1 VTRRSNGNPDPGY
14 AAIIFVF
21 FLWATLK
28 IVRPYQRMVV
38 FRLGN
43 YVGSRGPGP
52 VLLIPFVENG
62 VWVDLRETLTE
73 VPHQTC
79 ITKDNAPI
87 DIDFLI
93 YSQVLD
99 PSATVIRAANFA
111 RMAQGVA
118 TTTLRAVIGDIALDD
133 ALAKREE
140 INQILRVKLDEA
152 TEPWGVKV
160 TRVEIREINPPREI
174 QAAMNRQMSAE
185 RERRATVT
193 ESEGRRQATVTVA
206 EGDGQALSCAGRR
219 AAICHPPSR
228 GRAPEQYPARG
239 RVLAGAEPDHSVAQ
253 TVDPKTMTLQYFE
266 TLKSLGRAQPRSSCS
281 RWVH

>member
-1 VTRRSNGNPDPGY
+1 MGPLVIVTIVVIL
-14 AAIIFVF
+14 AF

-28 IVRPYQRMVV
+28 IVRPYQRLVV

-111 RMAQGVA
+111 
-118 TTTLRAVIGDIALDD
+118 
-133 ALAKREE
+133 
-140 INQILRVKLDEA
+140 
-152 TEPWGVKV
+152 
-160 TRVEIREINPPREI
+160 
-174 QAAMNRQMSAE
+174 AM
-185 RERRATVT
+185 
-193 ESEGRRQATVTVA
+193 
-206 EGDGQALSCAGRR
+206 
-219 AAICHPPSR
+219 
-228 GRAPEQYPARG
+228 
-239 RVLAGAEPDHSVAQ
+239 
-253 TVDPKTMTLQYFE
+253 
-266 TLKSLGRAQPRSSCS
+266 
-281 RWVH
+281 